1 MTMYAKEVE
10 ESPEQFD
17 VFESRRKDA
26 IEAVYGVQGAI
37 RLIFE
42 GRLQPDSRPLTG
54 DEYRQIMDLKNR
66 VMRILCELSPNL
78 EDCELPIVEVVGDTV
93 GD

>member
-1 MTMYAKEVE
+1 MIE
-10 ESPEQFD
+10 ENPQSFD

-42 GRLQPDSRPLTG
+42 GRLQPDSRPLSG
-54 DEYRQIMDLKNR
+54 DEYRQIMDLKSR
-66 VMRILCELSPNL
+66 VMRILRELSPSF
-78 EDCELPIVEVVGDTV
+78 EDCEIPKRERNGECCDK
-93 GD
+93 

>member
-42 GRLQPDSRPLTG
+42 GRLQPDSRPLSG
-54 DEYRQIMDLKNR
+54 DEYCQIMDLKNR
-66 VMRILCELSPNL
+66 VMRILRELSPNL
-78 EDCELPIVEVVGDTV
+78 EDCELPIVEVADDTV